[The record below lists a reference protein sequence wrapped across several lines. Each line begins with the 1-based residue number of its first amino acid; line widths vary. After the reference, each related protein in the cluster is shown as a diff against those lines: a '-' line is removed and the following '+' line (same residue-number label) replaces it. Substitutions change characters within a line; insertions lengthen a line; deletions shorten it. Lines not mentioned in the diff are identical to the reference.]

1 MCVLSSP
8 PNRYLFSSRCD
19 SIYTEK
25 KGEKKSRRADCLAGR
40 ENVYCVI
47 YLLSLNILTILS
59 NASDISDNLG

>member
-1 MCVLSSP
+1 MLQDLKLQMP
-8 PNRYLFSSRCD
+8 K
-19 SIYTEK
+19 T
-25 KGEKKSRRADCLAGR
+25 KKSRRAAGLAGR